1 MTVDRYSFY
10 VGDGGNRITAKWC
23 TRSAAETY
31 GAELA
36 DDMGC
41 PIEVW
46 CDDPEHGLDD
56 ELIAVYD
63 PD

>member
-1 MTVDRYSFY
+1 MEVKRYSFY
-10 VGDGGNRITAKWC
+10 VGDGGDRITARWC
-23 TRSAAETY
+23 TLSTAEAF

-36 DDMGC
+36 DEMGC

-46 CDDPEHGLDD
+46 EDDPEHGIDD
-56 ELIAVYD
+56 ALIAVYD